1 MTAPTTT
8 TTPIIVVKDEESFR
22 RAVGVVSFVL
32 GLGNVVATKRLS
44 VEDNIYYTYEI
55 MHNSLLHSDS
65 SESLMFTLT

>member
-22 RAVGVVSFVL
+22 RVVGVVSFVL

-44 VEDNIYYTYEI
+44 VGDYIITHMKSCI
-55 MHNSLLHSDS
+55 RASDS